1 MLIAG
6 VWWVVRPSFG
16 RWKLTTQEA
25 EMKWLHRALAGVAG
39 VAVLGL
45 SVTGIAVAGQP
56 GVSAGNECR
65 VTSGALLTPGKSISA
80 AGSPFNPNGQAGRV
94 YAGNPGTASLEH
106 AGSEHAVSQY
116 DIACVQ
122 VSK

>member
-1 MLIAG
+1 
-6 VWWVVRPSFG
+6 
-16 RWKLTTQEA
+16 
-25 EMKWLHRALAGVAG
+25 MKRLRRARLVGGAG

-45 SVTGIAVAGQP
+45 CVGIAGPAVAGQP

-65 VTSGALLTPGKSISA
+65 VTSNALLTPGKSISA
-80 AGSPFNPNGQAGRV
+80 KGSPFNPEGRAGEV
-94 YAGNPGTASLEH
+94 YAGNPETASKEH
-106 AGSEHAVSQY
+106 AASEHAVSQY

>member
-1 MLIAG
+1 MKRLSRIRLIMSAG
-6 VWWVVRPSFG
+6 VVALCLSAA
-16 RWKLTTQEA
+16 TTSS
-25 EMKWLHRALAGVAG
+25 AL
-39 VAVLGL
+39 
-45 SVTGIAVAGQP
+45 AGQP

-65 VTSGALLTPGKSISA
+65 VTENAMLTPGRSIA
-80 AGSPFNPNGQAGRV
+80 AKGAPFNPEGRAGEV
-94 YAGNPGTASLEH
+94 YAGNPETASLAH

>member
-1 MLIAG
+1 MI
-6 VWWVVRPSFG
+6 S
-16 RWKLTTQEA
+16 LTKA
-25 EMKWLHRALAGVAG
+25 RATAVTAA
-39 VAVLGL
+39 AVLGL
-45 SVTGIAVAGQP
+45 SVGFTGTALATGQP
-56 GVSAGNECR
+56 GVSAGNECG
-65 VTSGALLTPGKSISA
+65 TTANALQTPGHSGTA
-80 AGSPFNPNGQAGRV
+80 AGSPFTPGVAGEH